1 VRIGTRTKIPIV
13 ALALG
18 GVAWEDIKLVWLS
31 VKNMQPQDMW
41 PRMPFV
47 PSPGAGRNSAW
58 ALIAR
63 ILPWLLGAVLLL
75 GACGEQQAQHRDTA
89 SEAGVEPGAVG
100 KVDTVGVN
108 NLAEGDTIHTESG
121 LTIIERTRFFGPD
134 SNNGEVFA
142 WEFYAQRLGPV
153 KLVIV
158 RFDQGREHF
167 ELVGESETVIPKKI
181 GVNHFVLREPIPVGF
196 RYLYGIIQ
204 PEEPVIPF
212 KKIFNWKTF
221 ITSRPFE
228 RPLMRRDWF
237 AMYGWRYSVRVLWRD
252 AGS

>member
-1 VRIGTRTKIPIV
+1 MRIGAHTKV
-13 ALALG
+13 SMGALG
-18 GVAWEDIKLVWLS
+18 VRGATWKGINFDRLIAKNMPAEGILSRTLLVRLQAAGRSSVWTLRSCILVW
-31 VKNMQPQDMW
+31 
-41 PRMPFV
+41 F
-47 PSPGAGRNSAW
+47 
-58 ALIAR
+58 
-63 ILPWLLGAVLLL
+63 LGAVLL
-75 GACGEQQAQHRDTA
+75 GACGEQQTQHRDTA
-89 SEAGVEPGAVG
+89 SETRHEPGEAG
-100 KVDTVGVN
+100 KVDTVGIN

-158 RFDQGREHF
+158 RFDQEREHF
-167 ELVGESETVIPKKI
+167 ELVGESQTVIPKQI
-181 GVNHFVLREPIPVGF
+181 GINHFVLREPIPVGF
-196 RYLYGIIQ
+196 RYLFGVIQ

-212 KKIFNWKTF
+212 KKVLNWKTF
-221 ITSRPFE
+221 ITLRPFE
-228 RPLMRRDWF
+228 RPLMRRDRF